1 MARAELSQHLT
12 FRSQLLAE
20 IPDLDQETLADTL
33 EGLTNLKEML
43 AEVIRSALD
52 DEAMA
57 AGIALR
63 LADLKARLDRFE
75 ARAKRKRQLV
85 LQAMAEADM
94 PKLVEPDFSAALK
107 LGAPSVEIQAE
118 DKIPAAY
125 WKPQPAKLDKLGI
138 LAALK
143 TGTAI
148 DGAVLVAPKQQ
159 LTVRTK

>member
-1 MARAELSQHLT
+1 
-12 FRSQLLAE
+12 
-20 IPDLDQETLADTL
+20 
-33 EGLTNLKEML
+33 ML

-57 AGIALR
+57 AGISLR

>member
-1 MARAELSQHLT
+1 MQSTSINIQMARVELSQHLT

-75 ARAKRKRQLV
+75 ARAKRKRHWPV
-85 LQAMAEADM
+85 CRR
-94 PKLVEPDFSAALK
+94 
-107 LGAPSVEIQAE
+107 
-118 DKIPAAY
+118 
-125 WKPQPAKLDKLGI
+125 WPQQTCRNWSNP
-138 LAALK
+138 
-143 TGTAI
+143 TS
-148 DGAVLVAPKQQ
+148 P
-159 LTVRTK
+159 RR

>member
-1 MARAELSQHLT
+1 MTAS
-12 FRSQLLAE
+12 LAE